1 MIKLKT
7 FSNAP
12 VFSLLQE
19 LALVCQTGTPEEIL
33 KAVRV
38 TAANPIFAGKP
49 AWVKLFFRLHRMVRQ
64 HMGGELAASPY
75 SIIKL
80 DGNSKLPFAAFSTLA
95 GVTCDGA
102 GDCLKFCYSFRAW
115 RYPSAFGRQFANCF
129 LMRFNFDL
137 IRQAFHAMVTK
148 LSKRQAQIDFR
159 LYVDGDFSSVQDVA
173 NWMALLSEF
182 PQVKAYGYSKSF
194 AILLAY
200 NVMPDCSWPSNYLL
214 NISSGHDASDARV
227 SYVKALPITRGEFV
241 AVSIGRLVKGNEHG
255 TPEVN
260 AALRSAYGKKAFPCH
275 GTCGDCTTKGHACG
289 SEAFRNIPIII
300 AIH

>member
-12 VFSLLQE
+12 VFTLLQD
-19 LALVCQTGTPEEIL
+19 LALVCQTGTPDEIL
-33 KAVRV
+33 HAVTV
-38 TAANPIFAGKP
+38 TAANPIFAGKK
-49 AWVKLFFRLHRMVRQ
+49 AWRVMFAKLSVLVREQ
-64 HMGGELAASPY
+64 IDGIGGTPVY
-75 SIIKL
+75 NVIKL

-115 RYPSAFGRQFANCF
+115 RYPSAFGRQFQNCF
-129 LMRFNFDL
+129 LMRFNFDT
-137 IRQAFHAMVTK
+137 IRQAFDSMVAK

-173 NWMALLSEF
+173 QWMALLSQF

-200 NVMPDCSWPSNYLL
+200 NVMPDCAWPSNYLL
-214 NISSGHDASDARV
+214 NISSGHDASDAMV
-227 SYVKALPITRGEFV
+227 NHVKALPITRGEFI
-241 AVSIGRLVKGNEHG
+241 AVSIGRLVKSHEHG
-255 TPEVN
+255 TPQVN
-260 AALRSAYGKKAFPCH
+260 SELRAAYGKKAFPCH